1 MLGTRVFRWKGPWK
15 HVLVMSRLSLL
26 GFECGLRRK
35 NMEKKME
42 KRGNVKSG
50 VFQISSGLYQFLRE
64 KVGVL
69 EVFWI

>member
-1 MLGTRVFRWKGPWK
+1 MWFEEKK
-15 HVLVMSRLSLL
+15 H
-26 GFECGLRRK
+26 G
-35 NMEKKME
+35 KKME

-69 EVFWI
+69 EVFWILITQSENT